1 MGCSPSVTHPK
12 LHHFQP
18 KLLRKTTTSLTSFV
32 KAAFTDS
39 PPPPVSVKSSG
50 RVFYPIGYGADPTGA
65 QDSTSAILDALND
78 AVKLQNGL
86 ELLPGISDLGG
97 VVIDLQGG
105 NFKISSPIRFPA
117 AVANIVVQGGT
128 LRASSTFPSDRHL
141 IELWAP
147 DSRKASAPDTFS
159 DSKDFNNGMKYED
172 VTFRDILFDSSY
184 QGGGL
189 LLIDSV
195 RIRVVNCFFLHFSTQ
210 GILVLRGHEAFISS
224 CFLGQHPTIGGDRVE
239 KGYTGTAIDIA
250 STDNAVT
257 DVAIFSAAIG
267 IILRGRA
274 NIVSGV
280 HCYNKATLFG
290 GVGILVKSAQNR
302 IVDSYMDFNSIVMED
317 PDQVLVSNGFFLG
330 DGNIVLRSIQG
341 RISGLNIVNNIFCGD
356 ANNMVPTVKLEGV
369 FSSIDQVVIDDN
381 VVNGMSLKSTVSKLT
396 VVGNGT
402 KWVADFSPV
411 LVFPDKIN
419 HVEYS
424 FFTRGGVAAG
434 FPAHAVTNVSNNMV
448 VIESQQPVK
457 ALVSISVDQHN
468 MMGDQGSFVMMVITV
483 PEWLWDSELSLNDI
497 SQDFFIQ
504 SRIIF
509 DESSIIRLGNGKWEI
524 RDGG

>member
-1 MGCSPSVTHPK
+1 MEHLCSSSPTPTRLLIIPFFLLFLLFNFKETGCSVSLSFRQQK
-12 LHHFQP
+12 LHHFQSD
-18 KLLRKTTTSLTSFV
+18 LLRKTTTSLGSFA
-32 KAAFTDS
+32 KAASTDS
-39 PPPPVSVKSSG
+39 PVSGKSSG
-50 RVFYPIGYGADPTGA
+50 RVFYPIGYGADPTGDH
-65 QDSTSAILDALND
+65 DSTSAILDALND

-128 LRASSTFPSDRHL
+128 LRASTTFPSDRHL

-159 DSKDFNNGMKYED
+159 DRKDFNNGMKYED

-195 RIRVVNCFFLHFSTQ
+195 RIRVTNCFFLHFSTQ

-224 CFLGQHPTIGGDRVE
+224 CFLGQHPTIGGDKEE

-267 IILRGRA
+267 IVLRGRA
-274 NIVSGV
+274 NIVTGV
-280 HCYNKATLFG
+280 HCYNKATFFG

-356 ANNMVPTVKLEGV
+356 PNNMVPIVKLEGL
-369 FSSIDQVVIDDN
+369 FTSSIDQVVIDHN

-396 VVGNGT
+396 VVGNRT
-402 KWVADFSPV
+402 KWVADFSGI

-419 HVEYS
+419 HVEY
-424 FFTRGGVAAG
+424 TR
-434 FPAHAVTNVSNNMV
+434 S
-448 VIESQQPVK
+448 SQEEGQWQ
-457 ALVSISVDQHN
+457 L
-468 MMGDQGSFVMMVITV
+468 
-483 PEWLWDSELSLNDI
+483 
-497 SQDFFIQ
+497 DF
-504 SRIIF
+504 
-509 DESSIIRLGNGKWEI
+509 LHML
-524 RDGG
+524 